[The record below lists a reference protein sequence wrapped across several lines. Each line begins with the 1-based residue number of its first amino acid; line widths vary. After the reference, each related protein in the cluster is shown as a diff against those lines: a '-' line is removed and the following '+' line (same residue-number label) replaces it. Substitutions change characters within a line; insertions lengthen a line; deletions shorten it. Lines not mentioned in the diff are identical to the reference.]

1 MPGLQTPTAR
11 YTRMFLIRRFLERC
25 RDLHDRGEIRGSIHL
40 GIGQEAVAVGVCA
53 ALRDDDAITTTY
65 RGHGHTIAKG
75 TAVREVLAEMCGRVT
90 GCCRGF
96 GGSLH
101 LADMR
106 VTNLGANAIVGAG
119 VPTAVGAALARHLD
133 RSDAIA
139 VAFFGDGA
147 LNQGVVLESLNLA
160 AVWKLPVLF
169 ACENNQ
175 FAEMTPVRTMIP
187 TATLGERARGFGID
201 SRVVDGMDVEAV
213 LEATSAAVADL
224 RAGNGPIFIEYET
237 YRFSGHY
244 HGDPETIRTSA
255 EIEEWRPRDPLAAA
269 RAALAA
275 NGASERELEAL
286 DTAVESELAE
296 AEAFAL
302 ASAFPDADLL
312 AELSHGYASGDPA
325 NIGPV
330 LS

>member
-1 MPGLQTPTAR
+1 MGGLESPIDR
-11 YTRMFLIRRFLERC
+11 YRRMLLIRRFLERC

-75 TAVREVLAEMCGRVT
+75 TAVGEVLAEMCGRVT

-119 VPTAVGAALARHLD
+119 VPTAVGAALARQLD
-133 RSDAIA
+133 RSDAVA

-187 TATLGERARGFGID
+187 TATLTERARGFGID
-201 SRVVDGMDVEAV
+201 SRDVDGMNVETV
-213 LEATSAAVADL
+213 LEATTAAVADL
-224 RAGNGPIFIEYET
+224 RAGRGPIFVEFET

-244 HGDPETIRTSA
+244 HGDPETIRTA
-255 EIEEWRPRDPLAAA
+255 GQIDEWQPRDPIAVARGVLAE
-269 RAALAA
+269 
-275 NGASERELEAL
+275 GATNERDLQELEA
-286 DTAVESELAE
+286 AVQAEVDE

-302 ASAFPDADLL
+302 GSDFPSAELL
-312 AELSHGYASGDPA
+312 AQLAGDYASGDPA
-325 NIGPV
+325 EGP
-330 LS
+330 SAT

>member
-1 MPGLQTPTAR
+1 MPGLERPTDR
-11 YTRMFLIRRFLERC
+11 DSRMLLIRRFLERC
-25 RDLHDRGEIRGSIHL
+25 RGLHDRGEIRGSIHL

-75 TAVREVLAEMCGRVT
+75 TAAREVLAEMCGRVT

-119 VPTAVGAALARHLD
+119 VPTALGAALARQLD
-133 RSDAIA
+133 ESDAIA

-175 FAEMTPVRTMIP
+175 FAEMTPVRTMIATP
-187 TATLGERARGFGID
+187 TLAERARGFGID
-201 SRVVDGMDVEAV
+201 SRAVDGMDVEVV
-213 LEATSAAVADL
+213 LDATNAAVADL

-255 EIEEWRPRDPLAAA
+255 DIEEWRPRDPLAAA
-269 RAALAA
+269 GAALAA
-275 NGASERELEAL
+275 DGASEGDLEELEA
-286 DTAVESELAE
+286 AVESELNE
-296 AEAFAL
+296 AETFAL
-302 ASAFPDADLL
+302 ASPFPDADLL
-312 AELSHGYASGDPA
+312 AELAPRYAPGDPT
-325 NIGPV
+325 NLGPT
-330 LS
+330 LP